1 MSFAFARRATQGLRA
16 PLAVTARLAGVL
28 LVLFGLL
35 LTACGDD
42 VKPPPAGQ
50 PTSNRGNLPP
60 PAPATAAP
68 AGRAAAQRHGA
79 GASPSGSAAA
89 DAAPLP
95 PQEFTEGDFTETDK
109 SRDPFR
115 SFAKAFVAQSKGRT
129 NIQRVILAERYA
141 LDELKPVGIVSR
153 GDVKALLT
161 DPAGLGW
168 IVKVGDY
175 VGKAELVHTG
185 GPTGSDVA
193 INWRVDRI
201 RENDIVFIRE
211 DTSHPEIPQTSRV
224 IVLYP
229 SDQNPNQPFG
239 AEGPS
244 RGR

>member
-1 MSFAFARRATQGLRA
+1 MK
-16 PLAVTARLAGVL
+16 LASIL
-28 LVLFGLL
+28 LCLFTLL
-35 LTACGDD
+35 LTGCGDSASGSGND
-42 VKPPPAGQ
+42 KDKKADAFFSQPPSARATPGHGGPAA
-50 PTSNRGNLPP
+50 PP
-60 PAPATAAP
+60 GAPGAPGAP
-68 AGRAAAQRHGA
+68 AG
-79 GASPSGSAAA
+79 SGSAAA
-89 DAAPLP
+89 GPGAALPPLP
-95 PQEFTEGDFTETDK
+95 PQEFTESDFTETDR

-115 SFAKAFVAQSKGRT
+115 SFAKAFVAQAKGRIT
-129 NIQRVILAERYA
+129 TQRVILAERFA

-229 SDQNPNQPFG
+229 SDQNPSQPFG
-239 AEGPS
+239 AEPP

>member
-1 MSFAFARRATQGLRA
+1 MSI
-16 PLAVTARLAGVL
+16 LAGAKSMGKLAGVV
-28 LVLFGLL
+28 LVLIGLVL
-35 LTACGDD
+35 SGCGDD
-42 VKPPPAGQ
+42 PASGSSGKPPSKGP
-50 PTSNRGNLPP
+50 NP
-60 PAPATAAP
+60 PAAAP
-68 AGRAAAQRHGA
+68 LPEPGASSGAAARHGA
-79 GASPSGSAAA
+79 GAPSGSATA
-89 DAAPLP
+89 DMPPLP

-153 GDVKALLT
+153 GDLKALLT

-201 RENDIVFIRE
+201 RENDIVFMRE
-211 DTSHPEIPQTSRV
+211 DTAHPEIPQTSRV
-224 IVLYP
+224 VVLYP
-229 SDQNPNQPFG
+229 SDQLPG
-239 AEGPS
+239 K
-244 RGR
+244 

>member
-1 MSFAFARRATQGLRA
+1 MK
-16 PLAVTARLAGVL
+16 VGVL
-28 LVLFGLL
+28 LLALVAILL
-35 LTACGDD
+35 GGCGDD
-42 VKPPPAGQ
+42 PKPSGSANPFGQATHSPPAA
-50 PTSNRGNLPP
+50 PLSSSTSG
-60 PAPATAAP
+60 
-68 AGRAAAQRHGA
+68 AAARHGA

-89 DAAPLP
+89 GLPPLP

-115 SFAKAFVAQSKGRT
+115 SFAKAFIAQSKGRT

-153 GDVKALLT
+153 GDTKALLT

-185 GPTGSDVA
+185 GPTGADVA

-201 RENDIVFIRE
+201 RENDVVFIRE

-229 SDQNPNQPFG
+229 SDQTPGQPM
-239 AEGPS
+239 GPDGQP
-244 RGR
+244 RPR

>member
-1 MSFAFARRATQGLRA
+1 MKLHGI
-16 PLAVTARLAGVL
+16 L
-28 LVLFGLL
+28 LVLAALILSGCSGGPPSGSGNESDKKTDAFFSQPPSARGSPPGHGGP
-35 LTACGDD
+35 A
-42 VKPPPAGQ
+42 PANPPAGA
-50 PTSNRGNLPP
+50 
-60 PAPATAAP
+60 APNAP
-68 AGRAAAQRHGA
+68 AGGA
-79 GASPSGSAAA
+79 PNAPAGSAAA
-89 DAAPLP
+89 SAGATAGMPPLP
-95 PQEFTEGDFTETDK
+95 PQEFTEADFTETDR

-115 SFAKAFVAQSKGRT
+115 SFAKAFVAQAKGRVT
-129 NIQRVILAERYA
+129 TQRVILADRFA

-229 SDQNPNQPFG
+229 SDQNPFDK
-239 AEGPS
+239 
-244 RGR
+244 GR